1 MEQEENKQTLEEL
14 KKIVAELKQTQ
25 SEMSAS
31 VTVPNSNYSLLRRP
45 LRQLKKQAIILG
57 IILLLVLFAFLFIK
71 STFLK
76 EGTVVNTASSF
87 AEQIQELSSL
97 ATSKAYMKA
106 VVEQED
112 NELFGKKIDKNLPG
126 TKRKV
131 LVIIPGEVLAGVDLS
146 NVTKNDIKINEEKRT
161 IQLSLPKAEILQKP
175 TLYFDEVQI
184 FSSEGLFRGE
194 ASIDEGYTIAELAQ
208 DQIVNEAIA
217 QGVLTSAEEQA
228 TTLIKKFI
236 NQLNYDVTIEFKE

>member
-1 MEQEENKQTLEEL
+1 MEQEENKQTIEEL
-14 KKIVAELKQTQ
+14 KKIVEELKKTQ

-57 IILLLVLFAFLFIK
+57 IILLLVLFIK
-71 STFLK
+71 STILK

-106 VVEQED
+106 AVEQED

-146 NVTKNDIKINEEKRT
+146 NVTKNDIKINKEKRT
-161 IQLSLPKAEILQKP
+161 IQLSLPKAEILQQP

-194 ASIDEGYTIAELAQ
+194 ASIEEGYAIAELAQ